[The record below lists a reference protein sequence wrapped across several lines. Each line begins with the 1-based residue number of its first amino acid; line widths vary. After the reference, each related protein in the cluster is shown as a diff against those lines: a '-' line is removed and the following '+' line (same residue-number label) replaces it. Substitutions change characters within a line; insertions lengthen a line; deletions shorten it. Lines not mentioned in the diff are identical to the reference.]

1 MTNEGEPVLEEQE
14 SDSENS
20 RASEKQVR
28 AASLSENAKAI
39 AAYNQH
45 VDEFGLFGD
54 HVRMF

>member
-1 MTNEGEPVLEEQE
+1 MKDEMKLVLEEQE

-20 RASEKQVR
+20 RTSEKQVR
-28 AASLSENAKAI
+28 AAWLSENAKAI

-45 VDEFGLFGD
+45 VAEFGVFSD